1 MNQETKSLE
10 IAEAVPADDLDEI
23 IRGLDEGFEKIPK
36 KAILAARENRERI
49 IPRLIQTIEEA
60 TAKIAAGNE
69 VPGNAPF
76 FALFLL
82 TEFGAREAFPAIL
95 EAIKLPADGPDDL
108 FGDAMTSY
116 LNLVI
121 ATLSPDPLATIE
133 TLLADDDVN
142 EYVRWE
148 AAHTYLI
155 LVRDGILTRE
165 EAVERLRGHLRTAMA
180 NEDGEMALGLVCQL
194 VEYAPHE
201 ALDDI
206 REAFWTDL
214 IEPFFVSLEDVE
226 DSVSEGLK
234 RFEESLARC
243 RSAESFDTI
252 ETLKSW
258 ASFSEKSEIR
268 LPSPQSDALAESEF
282 RDREFE
288 DEVRSVPMTTIRNTT
303 PKVGRNDPCPCG
315 SGKKFKKC
323 CGQV

>member
-1 MNQETKSLE
+1 MSQETKSLE
-10 IAEAVPADDLDEI
+10 IAEAVSVDDLDEI
-23 IRGLDEGFEKIPK
+23 IRGLDEGIGKIPK

-60 TAKIAAGNE
+60 TAQIAAGNE
-69 VPGNAPF
+69 VEGNAPF

-82 TEFGAREAFPAIL
+82 TEFGAREGFPAIL
-95 EAIKLPADGPDDL
+95 EAIKLPADGAFDL

-116 LNLVI
+116 LDLVI
-121 ATLSPDPLATIE
+121 STLSPDPLATVE
-133 TLLADDDVN
+133 TLLADDDIN
-142 EYVRWE
+142 EYARWE
-148 AAHTYLI
+148 AAHTYLT

-165 EAVERLRGHLRTAMA
+165 EAVERLRGHLRTAIA
-180 NEDGEMALGLVCQL
+180 NEDYEMVSALVSELL
-194 VEYAPHE
+194 EYAPHE

-206 REAFWTDL
+206 REAFRLDL

-226 DSVSEGLK
+226 DSVSEGLE

-243 RSAESFDTI
+243 RSTESLDTI
-252 ETLKSW
+252 ETLKHW
-258 ASFSEKSEIR
+258 ASFSERPATVPKTISHFIPEEKKSR
-268 LPSPQSDALAESEF
+268 NQDFSPETSFA
-282 RDREFE
+282 
-288 DEVRSVPMTTIRNTT
+288 PMTIRNTS

>member
-1 MNQETKSLE
+1 MSQETKSLE
-10 IAEAVPADDLDEI
+10 IAETSPADDLDEI
-23 IRGLDEGFEKIPK
+23 IRALDEGFGKLPK

-60 TAKIAAGNE
+60 TANIAAGNE
-69 VPGNAPF
+69 VPGNAHF

-95 EAIKLPADGPDDL
+95 KAIKLPADGADDL
-108 FGDAMTSY
+108 FGDAITSY

-133 TLLADDDVN
+133 TLLADDEIN

-148 AAHTYLI
+148 AAQTYLM

-165 EAVERLRGHLRTAMA
+165 EAIERLRGHLRTAIA
-180 NEDGEMALGLVCQL
+180 NEDYEMASALVSEL
-194 VEYAPHE
+194 LEYAPHE

-206 REAFWTDL
+206 REAFRLDL
-214 IEPFFVSLEDVE
+214 IDPFFVSLEDVE
-226 DSVSEGLK
+226 HSVSDGLE
-234 RFEESLARC
+234 RFEKALARC
-243 RSAESFDTI
+243 RSAESLDTI
-252 ETLKSW
+252 ETLKHW

-268 LPSPQSDALAESEF
+268 LPSPQSHALAESEF

-288 DEVRSVPMTTIRNTT
+288 DELRPFPATTIRNTT